1 MGDALAVLAFDT
13 ATAATVVGFSV
24 GGELICALADRPT
37 SDERPRHAERLL
49 SLCEQALA
57 EASIGWEEVDLIG
70 VGVGPGTFTGLRI
83 GAATAQGLAQANGAE
98 LVAVSTLEALALAA
112 RVAEPEL
119 QVAAVGDAR
128 RGEAF
133 IAAWAPD
140 GEQVVADQACPPPQL
155 VAALA
160 ADGARSIAVGDGA
173 LIFRKELESGGITV
187 PADGSVLHQ
196 LGGAALCQLATS
208 GNPATAGALVPHYV
222 RQPDAE
228 ISLQARTESQ

>member
-1 MGDALAVLAFDT
+1 MGDTRAVLAFDT
-13 ATAATVVGFSV
+13 ATAATVVGLSIS
-24 GGELICALADRPT
+24 GELVCELADRPT
-37 SDERPRHAERLL
+37 SGERPRHAERLL
-49 SLCEQALA
+49 GLCEQALA
-57 EASIGWEEVDLIG
+57 EAAIGWEEVDRIG
-70 VGVGPGTFTGLRI
+70 VGIGPGTFTGLRI
-83 GAATAQGLAQANGAE
+83 GAATAQGLAQANGAK
-98 LVAVSTLEALALAA
+98 LVAVSTLQALALPA
-112 RVAEPEL
+112 RIAEPQL

-140 GEQVVADQACPPPQL
+140 GEQVVADQACPPLQL
-155 VAALA
+155 AAALA
-160 ADGARSIAVGDGA
+160 ADGAPSIAVGDGA

-187 PADGSVLHQ
+187 PSDSSGLHH

-228 ISLQARTESQ
+228 ISLQARTESR